1 MWVKDGGAIAGYNGE
16 SEDIIAVGAQLFEE
30 GSEALEQEED
40 MRTGSRTWRT
50 GLGAL
55 PCEYAKSMTKGA
67 QGFDKMVRDIESD
80 RKNRSTWKARRK

>member
-1 MWVKDGGAIAGYNGE
+1 
-16 SEDIIAVGAQLFEE
+16 
-30 GSEALEQEED
+30 